1 MRDALSLTDQAIA
14 FGGGQLMGDSVRHM
28 LGSVD
33 RSHVFEVLKAL
44 GQKNANRVL
53 QLSRQLHESG
63 HSAGMLLEDMAR
75 VLQRTAVAQMA
86 PQSQVDQPDAT
97 ELSALAE
104 LLGPDELQFL
114 YSLCIHGRAEL
125 GLAPDE
131 HSGLNMVLLRYLAF
145 TSTAAPLA
153 EKKTSNLTPNRSEP
167 LAQATDPEPTPALAP
182 TPAPVT
188 GTDTMAATAART
200 VQQPPVRSVTPLPV
214 RHSAPAAH
222 ALHHTA
228 TPAVP
233 EPVDPAPPKP
243 TITPV
248 PIRLA
253 PQNASLAMDQAIDI
267 QVQWT
272 EEGDFWMTVVN
283 ALIGTQSVQSLSRE
297 LALQSQLVARDE
309 NAWLLRIERESLR
322 SGQTKE
328 KLQDA
333 LARAGHEVALS
344 LEMGKVTD
352 SPAKR
357 MAHAEQQKQ
366 LKAKQAIEQ
375 DPYVQQLISRYD
387 AKIVPGSIQPS

>member
-1 MRDALSLTDQAIA
+1 
-14 FGGGQLMGDSVRHM
+14 
-28 LGSVD
+28 
-33 RSHVFEVLKAL
+33 
-44 GQKNANRVL
+44 
-53 QLSRQLHESG
+53 
-63 HSAGMLLEDMAR
+63 
-75 VLQRTAVAQMA
+75 
-86 PQSQVDQPDAT
+86 
-97 ELSALAE
+97 
-104 LLGPDELQFL
+104 
-114 YSLCIHGRAEL
+114 
-125 GLAPDE
+125 
-131 HSGLNMVLLRYLAF
+131 
-145 TSTAAPLA
+145 
-153 EKKTSNLTPNRSEP
+153 
-167 LAQATDPEPTPALAP
+167 
-182 TPAPVT
+182 
-188 GTDTMAATAART
+188 
-200 VQQPPVRSVTPLPV
+200 
-214 RHSAPAAH
+214 
-222 ALHHTA
+222 
-228 TPAVP
+228 
-233 EPVDPAPPKP
+233 
-243 TITPV
+243 
-248 PIRLA
+248 
-253 PQNASLAMDQAIDI
+253 MDQAIDI